1 MWSLWGNGKG
11 IGRRNG
17 GDGVPWGHCGDGG
30 GSHYDILHLRKGA
43 FQLLFEFLI
52 ALEYAQAAIPTC
64 LLQLARLE

>member
-1 MWSLWGNGKG
+1 M
-11 IGRRNG
+11 
-17 GDGVPWGHCGDGG
+17 PWGHCGDGG